1 MINEDYVVE
10 TFKEGDITLDVKVD
24 YNSKIIWL
32 SQKDMAVLLGVSSD
46 NIGLHIKNITPSL
59 SINNAFIGP
68 ITKDFSVVQTEGYR
82 SVNRKIKHYNLVII
96 LAVGYKCNPE
106 ITTVFKAWVEKLF
119 IDYVQLENEGKWLSE
134 AKNYEIVQFRD
145 GEFCLDVNVSPQEN
159 TIWLDAE
166 EIGLI
171 FERDYKTILKH
182 INNIFA
188 ENEVEQAS
196 NSQKMRLTGNSKPTI
211 YYNFDVII
219 AVGYRVKSRRGTEF
233 RKWATNVIKNY
244 LFYGYSINKDRIIA
258 YQSNILNL
266 EADMD
271 DVKKRINNIENT
283 IYFNNDKLLF
293 EGQIVEA
300 YSFIRKIFFLAKNEL
315 MIIDNYADKF
325 LLSMLE
331 DIKISITI
339 ITSINSYLNKCEVKD
354 NIKII
359 NSSSLHGRYIIA
371 DEYVYL
377 LDNSFN
383 NIGKVKMVIT
393 KLEDIKK
400 EYILKDLKY

>member
-1 MINEDYVVE
+1 MINEDYVLE

-24 YNSKIIWL
+24 YNNKTIWL
-32 SQKDMAVLLGVSSD
+32 SQNDMAILFSTTKQ
-46 NIGLHIKNITPSL
+46 NISRYIKNYFLPISNL
-59 SINNAFIGP
+59 ENAKL
-68 ITKDFSVVQTEGYR
+68 TVKNLLTVQNEG
-82 SVNRKIKHYNLVII
+82 SKKTNREIKHYNLDVI
-96 LAVGYKCNPE
+96 LTVGYKCNSE
-106 ITTVFKAWVEKLF
+106 ITMFFKNWVENLF
-119 IDYVQLENEGKWLSE
+119 DDYVQVKNEGKLLNE
-134 AKNYEIVQFRD
+134 AKSYEIMQFRD

-211 YYNFDVII
+211 YYNF
-219 AVGYRVKSRRGTEF
+219 
-233 RKWATNVIKNY
+233 NV
-244 LFYGYSINKDRIIA
+244 
-258 YQSNILNL
+258 
-266 EADMD
+266 
-271 DVKKRINNIENT
+271 
-283 IYFNNDKLLF
+283 
-293 EGQIVEA
+293 
-300 YSFIRKIFFLAKNEL
+300 
-315 MIIDNYADKF
+315 
-325 LLSMLE
+325 
-331 DIKISITI
+331 
-339 ITSINSYLNKCEVKD
+339 
-354 NIKII
+354 
-359 NSSSLHGRYIIA
+359 IIA

-383 NIGKVKMVIT
+383 NIDKVKMVIT